1 MELLK
6 QQDQLLVY
14 QDGEIMQ
21 DLIDYIERF
30 VDDMILKFS
39 EHREKYG
46 ERSVMNTTFDF
57 NSLDKDYLT
66 KEIHYHYAKWL
77 YLGKYKKSMKE
88 EDTLTNLANTI
99 LLLWIKLKL
108 ENE

>member
-1 MELLK
+1 
-6 QQDQLLVY
+6 
-14 QDGEIMQ
+14 MQ

-77 YLGKYKKSMKE
+77 YLGKHKKSMKE
-88 EDTLTNLANTI
+88 EDTLTNLVNTI

>member
-1 MELLK
+1 
-6 QQDQLLVY
+6 
-14 QDGEIMQ
+14 MQ
-21 DLIDYIERF
+21 DLRDFIEKF
-30 VDDMILKFS
+30 IDDMIVKFC
-39 EHREKYG
+39 EHNEKYR
-46 ERSVMNTTFDF
+46 ERSVLYSSFDF

-66 KEIHYHYAKWL
+66 QEIHYHYAKWL

>member
-1 MELLK
+1 
-6 QQDQLLVY
+6 
-14 QDGEIMQ
+14 MQ

-77 YLGKYKKSMKE
+77 YLGKHKKSMKE

-108 ENE
+108 KNE

>member
-1 MELLK
+1 
-6 QQDQLLVY
+6 
-14 QDGEIMQ
+14 MQ

-77 YLGKYKKSMKE
+77 YLGKHKKSMKE

-99 LLLWIKLKL
+99 LLLRIKLKL

>member
-1 MELLK
+1 MN
-6 QQDQLLVY
+6 
-14 QDGEIMQ
+14 
-21 DLIDYIERF
+21 DLIDYIEKF
-30 VDDMILKFS
+30 VFDMTVKFE

-46 ERSVMNTTFDF
+46 KQSVLYPNFDF
-57 NSLDKDYLT
+57 YSLDKDYLT

-77 YLGKYKKSMKE
+77 YLGKHKKSMKE